1 MDTNRRTLIAWAVG
15 AAAALSLASRAQSS
29 SERVVKVVARK
40 FVFLPSEIPVRL
52 GETIVLELTS
62 PDIVMGFYAP
72 DLSLR
77 TVIIPNEVARLRFTA
92 AKAGTFPFVCDV
104 FCGDGHEAMS
114 GRIVVT

>member
-1 MDTNRRTLIAWAVG
+1 MDRDRRTLLGWAVAG
-15 AAAALSLASRAQSS
+15 AVAVSVASRAEAQ
-29 SERVVKVVARK
+29 ERVVKVVARK
-40 FVFLPSEIPVRL
+40 FVFLPSEIPVRV
-52 GETIVLELTS
+52 GETILLELTS

-72 DLSLR
+72 ELSLR

-92 AKAGTFPFVCDV
+92 SKAGTFPFVCDV